1 METYLAYVRWFVN
14 QIHKTDA
21 YRPRALPDYRF
32 PSILG
37 ALPHGKK
44 RRSPFST
51 PYSVLVPSHATLVR
65 PPPAAGSDHRKL
77 VALLKCASKLASSS
91 FLPQHTAQYY

>member
-1 METYLAYVRWFVN
+1 METYFAYVRWFVN
-14 QIHKTDA
+14 QIHKTDT
-21 YRPRALPDYRF
+21 YHPRALPDYRS

-44 RRSPFST
+44 KKPLQYALLCFSPQ
-51 PYSVLVPSHATLVR
+51 LCTLVR